1 MCVVCVRFVIR
12 IWSVFPTAITHSQI
26 ILVRKRLRNFASDLI
41 CQQYQKNIVYI
52 AHRCFCMEVFS
63 ATIFLCWC
71 YQRRVK
77 VSRDSGAKWVHG
89 GFSCHNFNFEK
100 VIKFARGTEIAL
112 VRLELSSHQG
122 KESLLK
128 TALGAIF
135 KSLNHNHTDLCI
147 EYTIHK
153 YVPSPVL
160 LQALHLATVDC
171 PLPCPNRWQWALF
184 EQCFDA
190 WNSRITF
197 SVPFQQHWNAPLCV
211 VSNKGLWHLPL
222 SIALPFTEIIFCGM
236 HIC

>member
-1 MCVVCVRFVIR
+1 MLRFFCVDAISVELRFR
-12 IWSVFPTAITHSQI
+12 GT
-26 ILVRKRLRNFASDLI
+26 LERNELERKAPI
-41 CQQYQKNIVYI
+41 
-52 AHRCFCMEVFS
+52 
-63 ATIFLCWC
+63 
-71 YQRRVK
+71 
-77 VSRDSGAKWVHG
+77 
-89 GFSCHNFNFEK
+89 SCHNFNFEK

-171 PLPCPNRWQWALF
+171 SLPCPNR
-184 EQCFDA
+184 
-190 WNSRITF
+190 
-197 SVPFQQHWNAPLCV
+197 
-211 VSNKGLWHLPL
+211 
-222 SIALPFTEIIFCGM
+222 
-236 HIC
+236 